1 MDERERLLEEME
13 DIKKRLDRL
22 EKMVSNINNLQ
33 KQALPLDGINK
44 RSSGLAGTPTQ
55 SMNNSPSAQAGISK
69 KKLFNDG
76 LEMLIGKNLLNRVGI
91 IVLLFAVGYF
101 LKYSF
106 DNGWI
111 GELGRVVIGFLAG
124 LSFLVAGDITMRRG
138 YKYFSQGLS
147 GGGIGIIY
155 LSTFAAVNYYQLISS
170 YTAFTLLI
178 ITTLTGGLLSR
189 RQDALG
195 LAIIAVLGGV
205 LAPFLIGSQRGI
217 DLLTL
222 LLYIS
227 ILDLGVL
234 YLAYYKNWRSLNS
247 LAFLGTALVYI
258 VNSTRFGIENGG
270 SIWTNQSFLIIYF
283 IVFGALAFFY
293 NVRHQKA
300 STFGDILILILNAG
314 FFFGASYANLNPY
327 YQEWMGIMAVMLAA
341 LYLAVAMGLQG
352 KKLGDRLLFLS
363 LLGMGLVF
371 LTIAIPLQ
379 FNEHWVTAAWL
390 TEAMVLMFIGF
401 KVDNKMVLISG
412 LGLLALLTPSAA
424 FRPYF
429 AELPVPLF
437 NYHSLDAILAIG
449 GFILAAYIFY
459 PSSESK
465 TRSVLRWGAAIIA
478 VILSLVYL
486 SWEVDNMLQYFH
498 LDYSVDFVISLS
510 WILLAV
516 ILILWGMVKD
526 MEIVRFLALALFA
539 VTTLKIMFNDLS
551 YMPMVFRIIILTVVG
566 AVLVAVSFAYQKK
579 EKKEAEL

>member
-1 MDERERLLEEME
+1 MDERDRYFREEME
-13 DIKKRLDRL
+13 DIKRRLAAL
-22 EKMVSNINNLQ
+22 EESV
-33 KQALPLDGINK
+33 
-44 RSSGLAGTPTQ
+44 SGLNQVVHQAWSVDGRD
-55 SMNNSPSAQAGISK
+55 NNSAQSSAPTPAPFRSK
-69 KKLFNDG
+69 IPPPTKAKTLKEAFFKDG

-189 RQDALG
+189 RQDAMG
-195 LAIIAVLGGV
+195 LAIIAVLGGF
-205 LAPFLIGSQRGI
+205 LAPFLIGSHRGI

-222 LLYIS
+222 LLYIT

-234 YLAYYKNWRSLNS
+234 YLAYYKNWRILNS
-247 LAFLGTALVYI
+247 LALWGTALVYI
-258 VNSTRFGIENGG
+258 VNSARFENSGN
-270 SIWTNQSFLIIYF
+270 IWTNQSFLIIYF
-283 IVFGALAFFY
+283 IIFGTLAFLY
-293 NVRHQKA
+293 NVRYHKPT
-300 STFGDILILILNAG
+300 TFGDILILVFNAG
-314 FFFGASYANLNPY
+314 FFFGASYANLNYY
-327 YQEWMGIMAVMLAA
+327 YQWMGILAVTLTA
-341 LYLAVAMGLQG
+341 LYLAVALGLQR

-371 LTIAIPLQ
+371 LTVAIPLQ

-390 TEAMVLMFIGF
+390 AEAMVLMFTGF
-401 KVDNKMVLISG
+401 KTGNKMVLISG
-412 LGLLALLTPSAA
+412 LGLLVLVTPTAA
-424 FRPYF
+424 SRPYF

-437 NYHSLDAILAIG
+437 NYYSLDAILGIG

-459 PSSESK
+459 PPSESK
-465 TRSVLRWGAAIIA
+465 IGPVLRWVAAIIA
-478 VILSLVYL
+478 VILTLVYL
-486 SWEVDNMLQYFH
+486 SWEVVNMLEYFR
-498 LDYSVDFVISLS
+498 LDYSADFVISLS
-510 WILLAV
+510 WVLLAV
-516 ILILWGMVKD
+516 ILILWGMAKD
-526 MEIVRFLALALFA
+526 MEIVRFLSLALFA